1 MQTMIKIKDSQAKR
15 IMLFLEILAK
25 EIDNKIASEMIKK
38 DSDYLRRQLTINEI
52 KKFLT
57 QKESKMILR
66 SGKEA
71 LKKQDRIDKEFE
83 KHIKERFKAMKIL
96 KKRKKK

>member
-57 QKESKMILR
+57 QKENKIELIKNLKNRSKNDLR
-66 SGKEA
+66 
-71 LKKQDRIDKEFE
+71 Q
-83 KHIKERFKAMKIL
+83 
-96 KKRKKK
+96 